1 MPGPLSGRLLG
12 IDGRPTRSAR
22 IALALVALTAFA
34 LAFVVTAGSATQAT
48 HPAPALTDEAP
59 AVQEPVSATLRRAAP
74 LPALRRERRRERRR
88 RAGAVDRDDRPR
100 AARGAGT
107 RRVHAGAGPAR
118 PGRDGRA
125 AAGSGADDGADRR
138 SRALADLRLHRRLRL
153 LRVSGRRWS
162 RAGLA
167 VVALGAVAFAVL
179 AGVAARRVTAPD
191 DEPKPATVRI
201 VQAGDAR
208 LAVPADWAP
217 ARSGSTGLD
226 APRMVV
232 LDPSPG
238 LRARVVAVFGPADDA
253 SLVPAALRAQ
263 LRSPPARP
271 RTTSLGGRPAW
282 AYSALATRG
291 SGVEL
296 KVTVLPTTA
305 GVLALACTSP
315 ADEFTASDCGAEVRA
330 VSVRGGATLRPSP
343 VIALA
348 ARLPAVLAE
357 LDRERA
363 KGRAALARARTRER
377 QAVLAQDLARL
388 HLAAAS
394 SLPAGGPDGLPLV
407 DGLER
412 SGRAY
417 AALGLAAE
425 AGSTT
430 RFASAR
436 RAIRGAEASVE
447 GAIDDVLAA
456 ADRRTTA
463 VARTSSLPT
472 ADEPMRV
479 PVVVLLA
486 LAALLAG
493 ALLGFALSG
502 PTAGRGRHARGAPR
516 HPLSQIR

>member
-1 MPGPLSGRLLG
+1 M
-12 IDGRPTRSAR
+12 
-22 IALALVALTAFA
+22 
-34 LAFVVTAGSATQAT
+34 
-48 HPAPALTDEAP
+48 
-59 AVQEPVSATLRRAAP
+59 
-74 LPALRRERRRERRR
+74 
-88 RAGAVDRDDRPR
+88 
-100 AARGAGT
+100 
-107 RRVHAGAGPAR
+107 
-118 PGRDGRA
+118 
-125 AAGSGADDGADRR
+125 
-138 SRALADLRLHRRLRL
+138 
-153 LRVSGRRWS
+153 SGRRWS

-201 VQAGDAR
+201 VQVGDAR

-238 LRARVVAVFGPADDA
+238 LKARVVAVFGPADDA

-282 AYSALATRG
+282 AYPALATRD

-296 KVTVLPTTA
+296 NVTVLPTTA
-305 GVLALACTSP
+305 GVLTLACTSP

-363 KGRAALARARTRER
+363 EGRAALARARTPER
-377 QAVLAQDLARL
+377 QAVLAQDLARQ
-388 HLAAAS
+388 HLVAAS
-394 SLPAGGPDGLPLV
+394 SLP
-407 DGLER
+407 
-412 SGRAY
+412 GRRTRR
-417 AALGLAAE
+417 AA
-425 AGSTT
+425 
-430 RFASAR
+430 AR
-436 RAIRGAEASVE
+436 RRPRAQRARLRGARPCRGGRLDHPLRLRPARDPGCGGERR
-447 GAIDDVLAA
+447 GR
-456 ADRRTTA
+456 DRRRA
-463 VARTSSLPT
+463 GRRRPPYHDVARTSPPRT

-479 PVVVLLA
+479 PVEVLLA

-493 ALLGFALSG
+493 ALLGFVLSG
-502 PTAGRGRHARGAPR
+502 PSAVAAGARRAAPPAESDPVGQVGDEVGRPRLDLLELEVGDPVERALARSQHERDDVQAELVDQARREVLETVAAPPAMLTSRSPAAARAWASADSIPSVTKWTWCRRPSGATR
-516 HPLSQIR
+516 AGGG

>member
-22 IALALVALTAFA
+22 LALAAVALTAFA
-34 LAFVVTAGSATQAT
+34 LAFVVTSGPATQAT
-48 HPAPALTDEAP
+48 QPAPALTDEAP
-59 AVQEPVSATLRRAAP
+59 AGQEPVSATLRRAAP
-74 LPALRRERRRERRR
+74 LPALRRERRRERRPAPAQSTATAAPAQPAAPAPAASTP
-88 RAGAVDRDDRPR
+88 RAGPD
-100 AARGAGT
+100 
-107 RRVHAGAGPAR
+107 R

-125 AAGSGADDGADRR
+125 AAGSGADGGADRR
-138 SRALADLRLHRRLRL
+138 PRALADVRLHRRLRL
-153 LRVSGRRWS
+153 LRVSERRWS

-167 VVALGAVAFAVL
+167 VVALGAVVLAML
-179 AGVAARRVTAPD
+179 AGVAAKRVTAPD
-191 DEPKPATVRI
+191 DEPKPATVRT

-208 LAVPADWAP
+208 LAVPAHWAP
-217 ARSGSTGLD
+217 ARSGSTGIAGLD

-238 LRARVVAVFGPADDA
+238 LKARIVVLFGPADDA

-282 AYSALATRG
+282 AYPALATRD

-296 KVTVLPTTA
+296 NVTVLPTTA
-305 GVLALACTSP
+305 GVLAVACTLP
-315 ADEFTASDCGAEVRA
+315 AAEFTASDCGAEVRA

-363 KGRAALARARTRER
+363 EGRAALARARTPER
-377 QAVLAQDLARL
+377 QAVLAQDLARQ

-394 SLPAGGPDGLPLV
+394 SLPAAGPDGLPLV

-456 ADRRTTA
+456 ADRRTTTL
-463 VARTSSLPT
+463 ARTSPPRT

-479 PVVVLLA
+479 PFELLLA

-493 ALLGFALSG
+493 ALLGFVLSG
-502 PTAGRGRHARGAPR
+502 PSAVAAAARRATR
-516 HPLSQIR
+516 